1 MFNELFGPSIQLLVL
16 DLFLE
21 NPDTLLNLREI
32 ARRID
37 KNPGSVTRTI
47 PNLVSADIVTQEKVG
62 KVTHVYSLN
71 TDSDLVQILMEF
83 YERLKKI
90 EF

>member
-21 NPDTLLNLREI
+21 DPDTLLNLREI
-32 ARRID
+32 ARRIN

-47 PNLVSADIVTQEKVG
+47 PNLVNMNIVRQDKVG
-62 KVTHVYSLN
+62 KVSHVYSLN
-71 TDSDLVQILMEF
+71 KENALVKILIDF
-83 YERLKKI
+83 YEKLKAIK
-90 EF
+90 